1 MDLQLLQK
9 AHSLSLAAFAYLV
22 RALGGVN
29 GRIGA
34 DGAQRVAQLGHFA
47 AFKKVL
53 PLFGLDALVVDVLV
67 YTLQRTE
74 VLHQRQSG
82 LFTDAPHARDIIGG
96 IAHQALHLNEL
107 SGLDAVFFL
116 NGVHVHRHRLAASH
130 DSGGKQH
137 SGGVTDQLQ
146 AVPVSRGKEAV
157 VLPGGTGSGQRAKD
171 VVRLPALGSD
181 GAVAKVC
188 QQLLEHRHLL
198 GQLFGHAVAG
208 GFVAIIHFV
217 AEGGGL
223 QVKGHGHLVGFT
235 LLEQGEQDIQKA
247 IDGVGVS
254 SVLGGQQLDAE
265 KGAVGNAV
273 AVNDQ

>member
-1 MDLQLLQK
+1 MNLQLLQK
-9 AHSLSLAAFAYLV
+9 AHSLSLAAFAHLV

-47 AFKKVL
+47 AFEKVL
-53 PLFGLDALVVDVLV
+53 PLFGLDALVIDVLV
-67 YTLQRTE
+67 HPFQRTE

-82 LFTDAPHARDIIGG
+82 LFTDAPHPRDIIGG
-96 IAHQALHLNEL
+96 IAHKALHLNEL

-116 NGVHVHRHRLAASH
+116 NGVHIHRHRFAASH

-181 GAVAKVC
+181 GTVAEVC
-188 QQLLEHRHLL
+188 QKFLEHRHLL
-198 GQLFGHAVAG
+198 GQLFRHAVTG

-223 QVKGHGHLVGFT
+223 QVKGHSHFVGLG
-235 LLEQGEQDIQKA
+235 LLQQGEHDIQKA
-247 IDGVGVS
+247 ENGVGITA
-254 SVLGGQQLDAE
+254 VLGGQQLDAE
-265 KGAVGNAV
+265 KGTVGDAV